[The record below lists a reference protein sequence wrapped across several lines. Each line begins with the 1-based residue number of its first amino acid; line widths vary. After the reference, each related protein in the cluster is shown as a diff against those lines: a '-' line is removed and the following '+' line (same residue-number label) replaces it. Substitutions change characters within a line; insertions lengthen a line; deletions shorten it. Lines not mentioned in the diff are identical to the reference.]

1 MSSVKRKI
9 TKIVAVVIGIFAVLN
24 LFWFGWRQIR
34 YSAFADGMEQTEL
47 STLLAPRYVA
57 KDRDGFDYSV
67 KWLKIFGGY
76 EYGVILKDPNDPSN
90 EWVYV
95 LYHP

>member
-1 MSSVKRKI
+1 M
-9 TKIVAVVIGIFAVLN
+9 AG
-24 LFWFGWRQIR
+24 GR
-34 YSAFADGMEQTEL
+34 YAIPLLQTEL
-47 STLLAPRYVA
+47 STLLVPRYAA

-90 EWVYV
+90 GYMFYIIPDGQVIDAEYQDKMVKACAV
-95 LYHP
+95 VVIPRNPVN